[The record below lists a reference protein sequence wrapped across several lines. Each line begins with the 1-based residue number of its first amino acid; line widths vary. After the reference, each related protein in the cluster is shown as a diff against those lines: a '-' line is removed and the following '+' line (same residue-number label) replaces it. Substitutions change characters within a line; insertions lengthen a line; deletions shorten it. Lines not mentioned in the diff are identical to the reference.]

1 MGEFM
6 VDMEVGDEEGKR
18 YVPFT
23 GVAGT
28 KTTFTSLPASL
39 LESLGVE
46 PTNSGPFLY
55 PDGRTLELPFGF
67 TWLRYNGKKSIVPVV
82 FVDDGHEVYIG
93 ETTLEYLALEA
104 DLVNER
110 LTRLKLRM

>member
-6 VDMEVGDEEGKR
+6 VDMEVGDMEGKR

-28 KTTFTSLPASL
+28 KTTFTALPASL

-46 PTNSGPFLY
+46 PTNSGAL
-55 PDGRTLELPFGF
+55 L
-67 TWLRYNGKKSIVPVV
+67 VPGWANLGASFRLHVV
-82 FVDDGHEVYIG
+82 ALQRQEVDCAGGV
-93 ETTLEYLALEA
+93 
-104 DLVNER
+104 R
-110 LTRLKLRM
+110 R